1 MKKTIDIA
9 LASYNGAPYIREQI
23 ESILRMEAGQFECS
37 LRQIIVSDNGSS
49 DETISIVTEMAAM
62 HPRIRLVREQRKGVI
77 ANFNRAISESDADY
91 VMLSDQDDVW
101 LPEKLSATLGEMLK
115 QENRSPGLPVLVFTD
130 LRVVDATLNTIAP
143 SFFGFQKVS
152 PAEYARPARMAVYNI
167 APGCTMMLNRA
178 LLQTAMPV
186 PESCYMHDWWFVHA
200 AAIYGRLAWLNQQT
214 MLYRQHANNQV
225 GARHSGFW
233 EKFFSPV
240 AKFREAHKN
249 FSNASRHCAELKK
262 RYPGMPEPFRTSVF
276 FVADF
281 FQLPRSERLQG
292 LRKCYAQAPTSG
304 GALLLLL
311 VALFG

>member
-9 LASYNGAPYIREQI
+9 LASYNGASYIREQL
-23 ESILRMEAGQFECS
+23 ESILRMETGSDACT
-37 LRQIIVSDNGSS
+37 LRYIIVSDNGSR
-49 DETISIVTEMAAM
+49 DETAAIVTEMAAIY
-62 HPRIRLVREQRKGVI
+62 PQIRLVTEQRKGVI

-101 LPEKLSATLGEMLK
+101 LPEKLTVTINQMLNQEK
-115 QENRSPGLPVLVFTD
+115 QSPGLPVLVFTD
-130 LRVVDATLNTIAP
+130 LRVVDAALNTIAP

-152 PAEYARPARMAVYNI
+152 PADYAKPERMAVYNI

-186 PESCYMHDWWFVHA
+186 PETCYMHDWWFVHA
-200 AAIYGRLAWLNQQT
+200 AAIYGRLAWLDQQT

-281 FQLPRSERLQG
+281 FQLTRWDRLQG
-292 LRKCYAQAPTSG
+292 LRRRFAQAPTKG

-311 VALFG
+311 VALLG